1 MQLATPTTPLKNRDP
16 SDVIQRH
23 SRSFSLA
30 SRLLPARCRTS
41 VHALY
46 AWCRTVDD
54 VVDDAVQQATH
65 NTTHNTPQPATPEHL
80 LQLLEEDLDRLRQGL
95 AAEHPASA
103 WIAPL
108 VVGERI
114 NVRHAKELI
123 TGMRMDLQGFRVESE
138 ADLQLYC
145 YHAAGT
151 VGLMLTSLFGVQ
163 QPQAE
168 RHAIALGV
176 AMQLTNIARDV
187 REDAERGRSYL
198 PGIREPLDAD
208 PQEVQAGV
216 ARVLETAEREYRLA
230 GEGLK
235 YLPSDCR
242 LAVRLALALY
252 REIGR
257 QIQRNGCR
265 VLHGRT
271 ILSKP
276 RVAYTMARTL
286 LRTN

>member
-1 MQLATPTTPLKNRDP
+1 MQLAIPTTLPKTPDP

-30 SRLLPARCRTS
+30 SRLLPARCRGS

-54 VVDDAVQQATH
+54 VVDEALPTATH
-65 NTTHNTPQPATPEHL
+65 DTSQRSQPEHL
-80 LQLLEEDLDRLRQGL
+80 LQQLEQDLDRLRQGL
-95 AAEHPASA
+95 AVRHPASN

-114 NVRHAKELI
+114 DVRHAKDLI
-123 TGMRMDLQGFRVESE
+123 VGMRLDLQAFRVENE
-138 ADLQLYC
+138 DDLRRYC

-151 VGLMLTSLFGVQ
+151 VGLMLTGLFGVQ
-163 QPQAE
+163 QPEAE

-187 REDAERGRSYL
+187 REDAQRGRSYL
-198 PGIREPLDAD
+198 PGIAQPLAAHPD
-208 PQEVQAGV
+208 EVQAAV
-216 ARVLETAEREYRLA
+216 ARVLAMAEQEYHVAAA
-230 GEGLK
+230 GLR

-257 QIQRNGCR
+257 EIQRNGCR
-265 VLHGRT
+265 VLDGRT

-276 RVAYTMARTL
+276 RLAYTLARTL